1 MGEDNLGNEEEEKLI
16 PTTTS
21 HKSVKNPQAKL
32 WGSPLL
38 LQGVPPWD
46 PAVWKLFVEKNNLK
60 NIYRISLRVKIKH
73 PYLKILR
80 KETCAKR
87 PCLIYQK
94 AGYKH
99 WTRDHYH

>member
-1 MGEDNLGNEEEEKLI
+1 MGEDNLGNEVEEKLI

-46 PAVWKLFVEKNNLK
+46 PAVWKLFVEKK
-60 NIYRISLRVKIKH
+60 
-73 PYLKILR
+73 
-80 KETCAKR
+80 
-87 PCLIYQK
+87 
-94 AGYKH
+94 
-99 WTRDHYH
+99 